1 MQLLNTPLCDLLA
14 SVLKCS
20 YNDFNIW
27 YNLFY
32 LNILNTYFFK
42 QMGNIIYNSQQEM

>member
-1 MQLLNTPLCDLLA
+1 MILIYDTIFL
-14 SVLKCS
+14 
-20 YNDFNIW
+20 